1 VAIITNVKVN
11 LVDRDI
17 YGLRVSLIF
26 WIPASDCMAAVSRLE
41 TVLFLDETNPR
52 RTGRV
57 TPSFRERKNGT
68 SLAHMEIAM
77 AKILSN
83 GRFWGSGT
91 RVEGETRERVV
102 KLLRSS
108 ELPIRTIA
116 QRLGVSIDAVSA
128 INVSENY
135 IRPKGFRP
143 ERIF

>member
-1 VAIITNVKVN
+1 
-11 LVDRDI
+11 
-17 YGLRVSLIF
+17 
-26 WIPASDCMAAVSRLE
+26 MAALSRLE
-41 TVLFLDETNPR
+41 TVMFLDETNSR
-52 RTGRV
+52 NRWRV
-57 TPSFRERKNGT
+57 TLSFQEPEIGT
-68 SLAHMEIAM
+68 ILANTHGAM

-128 INVSENY
+128 INISENY

-143 ERIF
+143 ERIY

>member
-1 VAIITNVKVN
+1 
-11 LVDRDI
+11 
-17 YGLRVSLIF
+17 
-26 WIPASDCMAAVSRLE
+26 M
-41 TVLFLDETNPR
+41 FLDETNSRHPQHL
-52 RTGRV
+52 TL
-57 TPSFRERKNGT
+57 SFQESEIGT
-68 SLAHMEIAM
+68 SLANIHRAM

-128 INVSENY
+128 INISENY

-143 ERIF
+143 ERIY

>member
-1 VAIITNVKVN
+1 
-11 LVDRDI
+11 
-17 YGLRVSLIF
+17 
-26 WIPASDCMAAVSRLE
+26 
-41 TVLFLDETNPR
+41 FLPETNRYNSPP
-52 RTGRV
+52 V
-57 TPSFRERKNGT
+57 TPSFQYFGNGT
-68 SLAHMEIAM
+68 SLANIHSAM

-91 RVEGETRERVV
+91 RVEGETRDRVI